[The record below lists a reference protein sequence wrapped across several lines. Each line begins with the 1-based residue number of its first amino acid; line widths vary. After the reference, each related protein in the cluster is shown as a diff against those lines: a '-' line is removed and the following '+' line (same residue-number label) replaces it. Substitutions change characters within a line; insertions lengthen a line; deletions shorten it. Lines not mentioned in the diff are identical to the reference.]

1 MYKRFVEHGS
11 KWVRVAGVALLV
23 AWMAG
28 CAASRPVVYPNEKSI
43 RVGPNVVADDID
55 DCMRRAREF
64 ASGGGQGGQVARDMA
79 GRTAVSAGV
88 GAAAGA
94 AGGAIYGD
102 AARGAAAGAAGG
114 AAAGFLGGIF
124 DGMRNRDP
132 DPVIQNFVTRCL
144 RERGYEVIGWR

>member
-1 MYKRFVEHGS
+1 MIERVEKRRQWILVA
-11 KWVRVAGVALLV
+11 AGVTLLTV
-23 AWMAG
+23 SLAA
-28 CAASRPVVYPNEKSI
+28 CAASRPVVYPNEKTQ

-64 ASGGGQGGQVARDMA
+64 AGSGGGEVAATTAR
-79 GRTAVSAGV
+79 RTATGAGV

-114 AAAGFLGGIF
+114 AAGGLMSGIF
-124 DGMRNRDP
+124 GGMGRREP
-132 DPVIQNFVTRCL
+132 DPVFQNFVTRCL